1 MIKPE
6 ASLSQAKAFL
16 NERNIVLRYTQ
27 KLKRLAFRCLV
38 YVVLLEFGFIFLLPF
53 IYMVSRSTM
62 SVGDLLDE
70 SVAWLPNSVYW
81 QNYAD
86 AYRSL
91 NFPVTFK
98 NTLMNSVVPMI
109 GQIASCAI
117 AGYGL
122 GRYKFRGTGFIFVL
136 LLVCLI
142 VPPQTTII
150 AFYSMYAKW
159 ELINTYWPMILP
171 AFFAQGI
178 RGALFTLIF
187 TQFFKG
193 LPRELDEAA
202 RIDGA
207 GGFTV
212 FTRVMLPLAKPA
224 IFVVAMFSLV
234 WHWNDNFFA
243 RYFAN
248 KSEMF
253 TMPWMLE
260 IINYDYLLKG
270 AVDANLNE
278 GMLMAAVLIIVAP
291 QFIVYMIGQRYLVE
305 GIERT
310 GLAGD

>member
-6 ASLSQAKAFL
+6 ASISQAKAYL
-16 NERNIVLRYTQ
+16 NERNITLRYKQ
-27 KLKRLAFRCLV
+27 KMKKLGFQCLV
-38 YVVLLEFGFIFLLPF
+38 YIVLLEFGFIFLLPF
-53 IYMVSRSTM
+53 IYMISRSTM
-62 SVGDLLDE
+62 SVGDLLDD
-70 SVAWLPNSVYW
+70 SVVWLPNSIYW
-81 QNYAD
+81 ENYAD
-86 AYRSL
+86 AFSRLNVPVSL
-91 NFPVTFK
+91 K
-98 NTLMNSVVPMI
+98 NTLINSVIPMI
-109 GQIASCAI
+109 GQILSCAI

-122 GRYKFRGTGFIFVL
+122 GRYKFRGSGFIFVL

-142 VPPQTTII
+142 VPPQTTIV

-202 RIDGA
+202 RMDGA
-207 GGFTV
+207 GGFLV
-212 FTRVMLPLAKPA
+212 FSRVMLPLAKPA

-248 KSEMF
+248 KGEMF

-270 AVDANLNE
+270 PTDANLNE
-278 GMLMAAVLIIVAP
+278 GMLMAAVLLIVAP